1 MKDLLSLKIAGTA
14 VIFASIVFCCAIP
27 SQAQTT
33 YTVTDL
39 GAAANG
45 AIETNASDIN
55 NRGVV
60 AAATIESFFPVFE
73 EIGFV
78 SQNGQVTLLPSLGG
92 QFTFAAVINDS
103 GIVAGSANLA
113 GDTIGHAS
121 IWDRDLTH
129 VTDLGT
135 LGGSSSAALWLNE
148 SNQVVGDSGTANG
161 VDVHAFLW
169 DRGKLVDLGALGGST
184 SFATGINNSGLIV
197 GQSDTSTVLDPV
209 FGIPTFHGFRWDRGV
224 LKDLGEIF
232 GGHFNYAESVNDRG
246 DIVGGADLAGDLT
259 GHAFI
264 IRNGSIIDL
273 GTVPGDTNSAALG
286 LNNRGQVVGISSLS
300 FSPPPSP
307 PVDNFECP
315 CHAVIWQD
323 GKATDLNTLIPSNS
337 GWQLINAVA
346 INDRG
351 LIVGSGGFNNESRA
365 FLLTPRNGP
374 AAAGT
379 ENNANANPVSVL
391 SSPSIIGMS
400 AVRVTIVNGRPHAI
414 WDRQQ

>member
-1 MKDLLSLKIAGTA
+1 MRYLLPFKIVGT
-14 VIFASIVFCCAIP
+14 VLIFFSIVFCSVVP

-39 GAAANG
+39 GVAANG
-45 AIETNASDIN
+45 AIETNASDVN
-55 NRGVV
+55 NRGV
-60 AAATIESFFPVFE
+60 AAAVTIVSFFPVFE

-78 SQNGQVTLLPSLGG
+78 SQNGQVTVLPSLGG
-92 QFTFAAVINDS
+92 QFTFAAAINDS
-103 GIVAGSANLA
+103 GIVAGSANFA
-113 GDTIGHAS
+113 GDTISHAS
-121 IWDRDLTH
+121 IWDRDLNR

-148 SNQVVGDSGTANG
+148 RNQVVGDSGTANG
-161 VDVHAFLW
+161 IDVHAFLW
-169 DRGKLVDLGALGGST
+169 DEGNLVDLGTLGGST
-184 SFATGINNSGLIV
+184 SFATGINNNGLIV
-197 GQSDTSTVLDPV
+197 GQSDTTLVLDPE
-209 FGIPTFHGFRWDRGV
+209 FGIPTFHGFRRDRGV

-232 GGHFNYAESVNDRG
+232 GGHFNYAEAANDRG

-273 GTVPGDTNSAALG
+273 GTVPSDTNSAAFG
-286 LNNRGQVVGISSLS
+286 VNNRGQAVGISALS
-300 FSPPPSP
+300 FIPPPSP

-351 LIVGSGGFNNESRA
+351 QIVGSGAFNNESRA
-365 FLLTPRNGP
+365 YLLTPQSGP
-374 AAAGT
+374 AAPSA
-379 ENNANANPVSVL
+379 ENGANANSASTL
-391 SSPSIIGMS
+391 SSSLATGIS
-400 AVRVTIVNGRPHAI
+400 SVRVTIVNGRPHTV
-414 WDRQQ
+414 WGR